1 MAEETKPKE
10 ENLDTVTRRGFIKVA
25 GIGALGMAYAT
36 PVIQS
41 LHGSGEITSY
51 SSSLSDHKASS
62 TTMSTKTTV

>member
-1 MAEETKPKE
+1 MTEEKKPKE

-36 PVIQS
+36 PMINS

-51 SSSLSDHKASS
+51 SSSWSDRKSSS
-62 TTMSTKTTV
+62 TTPGTQASV

>member
-1 MAEETKPKE
+1 MTEERKAKE

-41 LHGSGEITSY
+41 LNGSGEITSY
-51 SSSLSDHKASS
+51 SSSLSNHTRSS
-62 TTMSTKTTV
+62 TTSSTPATV